1 MAEETNTASAATQGA
16 IGHIVRIVGPVVDV
30 EFAPDHMPAIY
41 NALTV
46 KATTPVGDI
55 NVVLEVQM
63 HLPGDLVRSVAMSST
78 DGLVRGL
85 PVQDTGAPMK
95 MPVGPETLGRIW
107 NVMGQ
112 PVDGMPMPDVK
123 QWAPIH
129 RPAPAYE
136 ELVNKTEIFETGIKV
151 IDLIQPF
158 IKGGKTGLF
167 GGAGVGK
174 TVIIQELIN
183 NLAQEHGGTSVFTGV
198 GERTREGTDLF
209 LEMTDAGVINKTC
222 LVYGQMNEP
231 PGARLR
237 VGLCGL
243 TEAEYFRDQGQDVL
257 LFIDNI
263 FRFTQAGSEVLSL
276 IHI

>member
-1 MAEETNTASAATQGA
+1 MAEEITTSAANQGGA

-30 EFAPDHMPAIY
+30 EFAPGQIPAIY

-46 KATTPVGDI
+46 EANTPAGD
-55 NVVLEVQM
+55 VKVLLEVQL
-63 HLPGDLVRSVAMSST
+63 HLPGDLVRAVAMSST
-78 DGLVRGL
+78 DGLTRGL
-85 PVQDTGAPMK
+85 EVKDTGNPMM

-107 NVMGQ
+107 NVMGE
-112 PVDGMPMPDVK
+112 PVDGKPMPEVK
-123 QWAPIH
+123 EFYPIH

-136 ELVNKTEIFETGIKV
+136 ELVTTTEIYETGIKV
-151 IDLIQPF
+151 VDLIQPF

-209 LEMTDAGVINKTC
+209 IEMTDAGVINKTC

-243 TEAEYFRDQGQDVL
+243 TEAEYFRD
-257 LFIDNI
+257 
-263 FRFTQAGSEVLSL
+263 
-276 IHI
+276 

>member
-123 QWAPIH
+123 QSSST
-129 RPAPAYE
+129 RPRSSKPV
-136 ELVNKTEIFETGIKV
+136 LRLST
-151 IDLIQPF
+151 
-158 IKGGKTGLF
+158 LF
-167 GGAGVGK
+167 S
-174 TVIIQELIN
+174 L
-183 NLAQEHGGTSVFTGV
+183 S
-198 GERTREGTDLF
+198 
-209 LEMTDAGVINKTC
+209 
-222 LVYGQMNEP
+222 
-231 PGARLR
+231 LR
-237 VGLCGL
+237 VVRPVCS
-243 TEAEYFRDQGQDVL
+243 AV
-257 LFIDNI
+257 
-263 FRFTQAGSEVLSL
+263 QALVRPLSSRSSSITWPRSMVVRL
-276 IHI
+276 YSPALASVPVRVPTCSWK

>member
-63 HLPGDLVRSVAMSST
+63 HLPGDLVRSVAISST

-167 GGAGVGK
+167 SPA
-174 TVIIQELIN
+174 
-183 NLAQEHGGTSVFTGV
+183 LASVPV
-198 GERTREGTDLF
+198 R
-209 LEMTDAGVINKTC
+209 VPTC
-222 LVYGQMNEP
+222 
-231 PGARLR
+231 
-237 VGLCGL
+237 
-243 TEAEYFRDQGQDVL
+243 
-257 LFIDNI
+257 
-263 FRFTQAGSEVLSL
+263 SWK
-276 IHI
+276 